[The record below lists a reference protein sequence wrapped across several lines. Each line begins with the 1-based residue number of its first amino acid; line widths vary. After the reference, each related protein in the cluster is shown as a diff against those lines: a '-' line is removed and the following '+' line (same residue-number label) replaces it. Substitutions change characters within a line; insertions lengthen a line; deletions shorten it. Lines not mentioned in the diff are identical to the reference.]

1 MMQLYR
7 IGILLR
13 AHQGTIGLSGGLMT
27 GGEWLIGSEA
37 ASIGTLAVFNLIL
50 AMAGVLDGHYRR
62 IFNPLTLLL
71 AMVGLIR
78 LAVVGDLGL
87 WDSLLGMGI
96 LGGSL
101 LLISWLTKGGM
112 GAGDIKLGAAAGL
125 WLGSGPALVA
135 LYIAFITGALYGGY
149 LWIRQGRFTSEFG
162 RKTIPFGPFLA
173 GGCSLALSSGDG
185 ILQTYLSL
193 F

>member
-1 MMQLYR
+1 MMRLYQV
-7 IGILLR
+7 GILLR
-13 AHQGTIGLSGGLMT
+13 AHQWAIGLSGGVMT
-27 GGEWLIGSEA
+27 LGEWLAGGESAPIGS
-37 ASIGTLAVFNLIL
+37 LAVFNLIL

-71 AMVGLIR
+71 AMMGLIR
-78 LAVVGDLGL
+78 LAVVSELGL
-87 WDSLLGMGI
+87 WDSLLGLGI

-135 LYIAFITGALYGGY
+135 LYIAFVTGALYGGY
-149 LWIRQGRFTSEFG
+149 LWIRQGKFTREFG

-173 GGCSLALSSGDG
+173 GGCSLALSNGDG
-185 ILQTYLSL
+185 ILQAYLSL

>member
-1 MMQLYR
+1 MRLYR

-13 AHQGTIGLSGGLMT
+13 AHQRTIGLSGVLMT

-62 IFNPLTLLL
+62 IFNSLTLLL

-78 LAVVGDLGL
+78 LTVVSELGL

-101 LLISWLTKGGM
+101 LLISCLTKGGM

-135 LYIAFITGALYGGY
+135 LYIAFVTGALYGGY
-149 LWIRQGRFTSEFG
+149 LWIRQGKFTREFG

-173 GGCSLALSSGDG
+173 GGCSLALSNGAG
-185 ILQTYLSL
+185 ILQAYLSL

>member
-1 MMQLYR
+1 MQLYR

-13 AHQGTIGLSGGLMT
+13 AHQWAIGLSGGLMT
-27 GGEWLIGSEA
+27 LGEWLAGGESAPIGS
-37 ASIGTLAVFNLIL
+37 LAVFNLIL

-78 LAVVGDLGL
+78 LAVVSELGL

-101 LLISWLTKGGM
+101 LLISCLTKGGM
-112 GAGDIKLGAAAGL
+112 GAGDVKLGAAAGL

-162 RKTIPFGPFLA
+162 RKTIPFGPFLS
-173 GGCSLALSSGDG
+173 GGCSLALSNGAG
-185 ILQTYLSL
+185 LLQGYLSL